1 MTRCPDCGVNID
13 IEEEVNQG
21 DAISWPECGA
31 DLEVVSTNP
40 VELRLAKDS
49 DEDEDEDEWDKD
61 ESDETKDDLEEENN
75 GFH

>member
-13 IEEEVNQG
+13 IEEVEQG
-21 DAISWPECGA
+21 DAISCPECDA

-40 VELRLAKDS
+40 VELRLAKDF
-49 DEDEDEDEWDKD
+49 DEDEDEV

>member
-13 IEEEVNQG
+13 IEGEVEQG
-21 DAISWPECGA
+21 DTVSCPECDV
-31 DLEVVSTNP
+31 DLEVVSTKP
-40 VELRLAKDS
+40 VELRLAKDT
-49 DEDEDEDEWDKD
+49 DEDEDED

>member
-21 DAISWPECGA
+21 DTVSCPECDA

-40 VELRLAKDS
+40 VELRLAKDL
-49 DEDEDEDEWDKD
+49 DEDED
-61 ESDETKDDLEEENN
+61 ESDETKDDLEDENN

>member
-1 MTRCPDCGVNID
+1 MIRCPDCGVNID
-13 IEEEVNQG
+13 IEEEVEQG
-21 DAISWPECGA
+21 DTVSCPECDV

-40 VELRLAKDS
+40 VELRLANDF
-49 DEDEDEDEWDKD
+49 DED

>member
-13 IEEEVNQG
+13 IEEEVEQG
-21 DAISWPECGA
+21 DTVSCPECDV

-40 VELRLAKDS
+40 VELRLAKDF
-49 DEDEDEDEWDKD
+49 DEDEDED

>member
-13 IEEEVNQG
+13 IEEEVELG
-21 DAISWPECGA
+21 DAISCPECGA

-61 ESDETKDDLEEENN
+61 ESDEPEDDLEEENN

>member
-13 IEEEVNQG
+13 IEEEVEQG
-21 DAISWPECGA
+21 DTISCPECDV
-31 DLEVVSTNP
+31 DLEVVSANP
-40 VELRLAKDS
+40 VELRLAKDF
-49 DEDEDEDEWDKD
+49 DEDEDEDED

>member
-21 DAISWPECGA
+21 DTLSCPECDV

-40 VELRLAKDS
+40 VELRLAKDL
-49 DEDEDEDEWDKD
+49 DEDEDEDE
-61 ESDETKDDLEEENN
+61 SDETKNDLEEENN

>member
-13 IEEEVNQG
+13 IEEEVEQG
-21 DAISWPECGA
+21 DTVTCPECSV

-40 VELRLAKDS
+40 VELRLAKDL
-49 DEDEDEDEWDKD
+49 DEDEDED

-75 GFH
+75 RFH

>member
-13 IEEEVNQG
+13 IEEELEQG
-21 DAISWPECGA
+21 DAVSCPECDV

-40 VELRLAKDS
+40 VELRLAKDL
-49 DEDEDEDEWDKD
+49 DEDEDEDE
-61 ESDETKDDLEEENN
+61 SDEPEDDLEKENN

>member
-1 MTRCPDCGVNID
+1 MTRCPDCGVNVD
-13 IEEEVNQG
+13 IGEEVEQG
-21 DAISWPECGA
+21 DAVSCPECDV

-61 ESDETKDDLEEENN
+61 ESDEPKDDLEEENN

>member
-21 DAISWPECGA
+21 DAISCPECGA